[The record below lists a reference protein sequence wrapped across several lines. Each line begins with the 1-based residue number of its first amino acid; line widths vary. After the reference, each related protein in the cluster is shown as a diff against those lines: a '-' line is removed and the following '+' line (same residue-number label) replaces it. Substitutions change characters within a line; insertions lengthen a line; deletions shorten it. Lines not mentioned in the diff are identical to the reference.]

1 MNKYLILNYYIFT
14 NISSMTNIIYI
25 SGLSGSGKTTLGN
38 KLIEDIK
45 VFDLDD
51 IDDTN
56 ALELL

>member
-1 MNKYLILNYYIFT
+1 
-14 NISSMTNIIYI
+14 MTNIIYI

-38 KLIEDIK
+38 KLKLIEDK